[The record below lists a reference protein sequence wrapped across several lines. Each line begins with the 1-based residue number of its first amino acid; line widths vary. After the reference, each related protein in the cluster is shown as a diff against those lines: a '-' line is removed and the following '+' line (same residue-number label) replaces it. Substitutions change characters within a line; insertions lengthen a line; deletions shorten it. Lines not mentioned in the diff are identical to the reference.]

1 MSIVPN
7 YPRLLINRFT
17 WEKLGTETNI
27 EFSSGLNILHGKT
40 QADRTIFLRLMKYA
54 LGGSYGRIDSKI
66 LEASIRVTLE
76 IVANGENI
84 VLTRSCQHPTGKM
97 DVEDKNGKR
106 SLSLQEIS
114 PYLLEKLGLP
124 QVLAK
129 TNTQDGGKRDN
140 PLSFND
146 LARAFVVDRDI
157 SYSGIM
163 PEVYDRSLVEI
174 VKVMF
179 GLTTQE
185 IADTEN
191 TIRGK
196 EAELLELRQSIVSI
210 HAFLNKLDVPT
221 LIEIE
226 GRRNGIL
233 EGLSRLA
240 KEEQELR
247 QNVRST
253 IEGEV
258 STYEP
263 AKNELLG
270 KRQNLEE
277 KQRELL
283 NLKDQ
288 KREKQEIKNLLS
300 EEVKRVERHVSSH
313 YVISTFTFTVCPRCS
328 QEVTAEM
335 RQREAEGSC
344 TLCGRDLVVYDD
356 TDAWEKSLRDTKQSI
371 KETDVL
377 LVDHEKRIAI
387 LEKEIKSLAT
397 EIEDLEKKLQS
408 ETSQYVSPIIEHLG
422 LIISARVSA
431 ERELSRLEYEKQ
443 QRELAIH
450 YQEYDLPKIQ
460 GELDEVKTEL
470 SELKTKLGRSSDYY
484 NAFLSHFR
492 TFLNQVS
499 LDQAVDIVEWD
510 DKAFLPLINK
520 QPYKIMIGYDLV
532 IAVMGFHYALLAM
545 GIKEPKVKS
554 GHPKIL
560 IIDEPQQQKMGRE
573 RYLQVLNLFGQLAI
587 ENKEDLQLIIAT
599 DTKDIPPN
607 IRPYGIEL
615 E

>member
-1 MSIVPN
+1 MSAAPN
-7 YPRLLINRFT
+7 YPRLLISRFS
-17 WEKLGTETNI
+17 WEKIDTEINLEFDPGMNI
-27 EFSSGLNILHGKT
+27 VHGKT
-40 QADRTIFLRLMKYA
+40 QADRTIFLRLIKYA
-54 LGGSYGRIDSKI
+54 LGGSYERIDSKI
-66 LEASIRVTLE
+66 LDASIKVTLE

-106 SLSLQEIS
+106 ALSIQEMS

-129 TNTQDGGKRDN
+129 IATQDGGRRDN

-163 PEVYDRSLVEI
+163 PGVFDRSLVEI
-174 VKVMF
+174 VRVMF

-210 HAFLNKLDVPT
+210 RTFLNKLDVPT
-221 LIEIE
+221 LVEIE

-233 EGLSRLA
+233 ESLSRLES
-240 KEEQELR
+240 EEQGLR
-247 QNVRST
+247 QNVRAT

-263 AKNELLG
+263 TKNELLS
-270 KRQNLEE
+270 KRKNSEE

-283 NLKDQ
+283 NLIDQ
-288 KREKQEIKNLLS
+288 KKEKQEIKSLLV
-300 EEVKRVERHVSSH
+300 EEVKRLERHVSSH
-313 YVISTFTFTVCPRCS
+313 YVISTFTFSICPRCS
-328 QEVTAEM
+328 QEVTTEM
-335 RQREAEGSC
+335 RKREIEGLC
-344 TLCGRDLVVYDD
+344 TLCGRSLIEHDD
-356 TDAWEKSLRDTKQSI
+356 TEAWEKSLRDTKQSI
-371 KETDVL
+371 KETDIL

-387 LEKEIKSLAT
+387 LEKEMKPLIT
-397 EIEDLEKKLQS
+397 EIDDLEKKIQN
-408 ETSQYVSPIIEHLG
+408 ETSQYVSPIVEHLG

-431 ERELSRLEYEKQ
+431 ERELSRLDYEKQ

-460 GELDEVKTEL
+460 GELDEVKNEL
-470 SELKTKLGRSSDYY
+470 SELKNKQGRPSDYY

-492 TFLNQVS
+492 AFLNQVN
-499 LDQAVDIVEWD
+499 LNEAVDIVEWD
-510 DKAFLPLINK
+510 ERTFLPLINK

-532 IAVMGFHYALLAM
+532 IIVMGFHYALLAM

-560 IIDEPQQQKMGRE
+560 IIDEPQQQKMGKE
-573 RYLQVLNLFGQLAI
+573 RYLQVLNLFGNLAS
-587 ENKEDLQLIIAT
+587 EHSEELQIIIAT
-599 DTKDIPPN
+599 DTQDIPSN
-607 IRPYGIEL
+607 LKSFAKKLI
-615 E
+615 

>member
-1 MSIVPN
+1 MSAAPN
-7 YPRLLINRFT
+7 YPRLLLNRFT
-17 WEKLGTETNI
+17 WKKTDTETHI

-66 LEASIRVTLE
+66 LDASIKVTLE

-124 QVLAK
+124 QILAK
-129 TNTQDGGKRDN
+129 TTTQDGGKRDN
-140 PLSFND
+140 PLSFSD

-221 LIEIE
+221 LLEIE

-240 KEEQELR
+240 REEQKLR
-247 QNVRST
+247 QNVRAT

-263 AKNELLG
+263 TKNELLS
-270 KRQNLEE
+270 KRKNLEE

-283 NLKDQ
+283 NLLDQ
-288 KREKQEIKNLLS
+288 KREKQEIKNLLG

-328 QEVTAEM
+328 QEITAEM
-335 RQREAEGSC
+335 RQREAEGFC
-344 TLCGRDLVVYDD
+344 TLCGRSLVEHDD

-371 KETDVL
+371 RETDIL
-377 LVDHEKRIAI
+377 LVDHEKRITI
-387 LEKEIKSLAT
+387 LEKEIKPLTT

-422 LIISARVSA
+422 LIISARISA

-460 GELDEVKTEL
+460 RELDDVKIELTEL
-470 SELKTKLGRSSDYY
+470 KNKLGRANDYY

-492 TFLNQVS
+492 EFLNQVS
-499 LDQAVDIVEWD
+499 LDQPAEIVEWD
-510 DKAFLPLINK
+510 ERTFLPLINK
-520 QPYKIMIGYDLV
+520 QPYKIMIGYDLA
-532 IAVMGFHYALLAM
+532 ITVMAFHYALLAM

-554 GHPKIL
+554 GHPKLL
-560 IIDEPQQQKMGRE
+560 IVDEPQQQKMGGE

-587 ENKEDLQLIIAT
+587 ENKEDLQVIIAT
-599 DTKDIPPN
+599 DTKDIPSNLKPFGV
-607 IRPYGIEL
+607 RL
-615 E
+615 A